1 MKKINVGKIPEKK
14 VRVAGYARVSTDYME
29 QLGSCENQAEMF
41 MEQISNNPDWEFVGI
56 YADLATTGTTSDRP
70 EFQRMMEDAEKHVFD
85 VLLCK
90 SISRFAR
97 NTLVSVQSV
106 RRLQELGI
114 TVIFEKENIDTSNK
128 ASEVMLTIMSAF
140 AQEESRNIS
149 ERIKAGY
156 RLHYQNGEAL
166 WSELYGYRKVKDEE
180 YVIEENEAAVVRRIF
195 NAFEKGA
202 TIRDIVASLNSDGIP
217 SPMKKKWCPNQIAS
231 VLKNERYAG
240 DVLTNKYYTKDHI
253 SHKLVKNRGDVEQ
266 YLLEDHHTPIIGREQ
281 FDRVQLIREMKRSS
295 SYPFNGLL
303 ICPHCGRKLE
313 FKGDFLGPK
322 RSAWCCELD
331 EFYIAAR
338 PLPGAVL
345 EAYRQMEAKE
355 GPAKQVKDEFP
366 EMKTVDYWWL
376 DRLVDSITFGE
387 HAGEDDQTVTI
398 NWTDGQT
405 TTVPSGNGLMH
416 KLIHQVRIRE
426 RRKRLAEEKQRGK
439 RTVTKIGVEEKQGA

>member
-14 VRVAGYARVSTDYME
+14 VRVAGYARVSTDHTE
-29 QLGSCENQAEMF
+29 QLGSCDNQVDMF
-41 MEQISNNPDWEFVGI
+41 MAQINENPEWELVEI
-56 YADLATTGTTSDRP
+56 YADPEMTGTTAERP
-70 EFQRMMEDAEKHVFD
+70 EFKRMMEDAEKHEFD

-97 NTLVSVQSV
+97 NTLISIQSV
-106 RRLQELGI
+106 RRLQALGI

-149 ERIKAGY
+149 ERVKAGLK
-156 RLHYQNGEAL
+156 LHYQNGEAL

-195 NAFEKGA
+195 NAFDKGS
-202 TIRDIVASLNSDGIP
+202 TVRSIVASLNNDGIP
-217 SPMKKKWCPNQIAS
+217 SPMKKLWCPNQIS
-231 VLKNERYAG
+231 NILRNERYAG
-240 DVLTNKYYTKDHI
+240 DILTNKYYTKDHI

-281 FDRVQLIREMKRSS
+281 FDRVQLIREMKVKNT
-295 SYPFNGLL
+295 YPFNGLL

-313 FKGDFLGPK
+313 FKGDYLGPK

-355 GPAKQVKDEFP
+355 GTPAKLVKEEYP
-366 EMKTVDYWWL
+366 EMKTVDYWWM

-387 HAGEDDQTVTI
+387 HMSEDDQTVTV
-398 NWTDGQT
+398 NWADGQS

-416 KLIHQVRIRE
+416 KRIHQVRIKE
-426 RRKRLAEEKQRGK
+426 RRKRLAETEQRGK
-439 RTVTKIGVEEKQGA
+439 RTVTRMSASEV

>member
-1 MKKINVGKIPEKK
+1 M
-14 VRVAGYARVSTDYME
+14 
-29 QLGSCENQAEMF
+29 
-41 MEQISNNPDWEFVGI
+41 
-56 YADLATTGTTSDRP
+56 
-70 EFQRMMEDAEKHVFD
+70 
-85 VLLCK
+85 
-90 SISRFAR
+90 
-97 NTLVSVQSV
+97 
-106 RRLQELGI
+106 
-114 TVIFEKENIDTSNK
+114 
-128 ASEVMLTIMSAF
+128 
-140 AQEESRNIS
+140 
-149 ERIKAGY
+149 
-156 RLHYQNGEAL
+156 
-166 WSELYGYRKVKDEE
+166 
-180 YVIEENEAAVVRRIF
+180 IEENEAAVVRRIF

-231 VLKNERYAG
+231 VLNNERYAG

-303 ICPHCGRKLE
+303 VCPHCGRKLE
-313 FKGDFLGPK
+313 FKGNFLGPK

-366 EMKTVDYWWL
+366 VMKTVDYWWL

-387 HAGEDDQTVTI
+387 HAGEDDQTLTV

-416 KLIHQVRIRE
+416 KLIHQVRYVYE
-426 RRKRLAEEKQRGK
+426 NVEYYRKL
-439 RTVTKIGVEEKQGA
+439 VEEAKEEYEKARLSYSKYADAHGNSILESVNSRKEELENELQLKNSNYTAYNTQLQASIAKLQQRTPAFTLLQGAAIPIKPSGPKRMIFVLAMLMLVSMITAGRILWKNGKTAS